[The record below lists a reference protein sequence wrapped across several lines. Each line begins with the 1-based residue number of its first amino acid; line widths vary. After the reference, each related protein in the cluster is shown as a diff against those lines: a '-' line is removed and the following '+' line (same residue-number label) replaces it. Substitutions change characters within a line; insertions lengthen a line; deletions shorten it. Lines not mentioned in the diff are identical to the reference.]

1 MTKNFLKF
9 LDIDFDEDKD
19 IFDLINNN
27 KLNIEESSSVT
38 DSEENL
44 NFFSTHPMISMF
56 IILLIIIISGWLI
69 IKSQD
74 KRALTLRIFD
84 TNAVLVNTYR
94 MVSEFY
100 AFLETFS
107 FIYAIIPFIML
118 RIFRWFVT

>member
-1 MTKNFLKF
+1 LTKNFLKF